1 MSNGTSV
8 SLNMEG
14 VRWARRFISDTQQ
27 GATPR
32 KVNDVVQTGQ
42 QVWVRQVGSSWWLSQ
57 VPDVNSALVSINPQN
72 GAIIALVGGFD
83 FNQSKFN
90 RATQALRQVGSN
102 IKPFL
107 YTAAMDKGL
116 TLASMLNDVPI
127 SRWDAG
133 SGSDWRPKT
142 HRRSMRALS
151 ACVRAGSIKERGD
164 GSRDAGHGRGLR
176 G

>member
-1 MSNGTSV
+1 M
-8 SLNMEG
+8 
-14 VRWARRFISDTQQ
+14 D
-27 GATPR
+27 
-32 KVNDVVQTGQ
+32 ND
-42 QVWVRQVGSSWWLSQ
+42 WWLAQ
-57 VPDVNSALVSINPQN
+57 VPEVNSALVSLNPQT
-72 GAIIALVGGFD
+72 GAVLALVGGFD

-133 SGSDWRPKT
+133 AGSDWRPKT
-142 HRRSMRALS
+142 PRRSTPDRFVYA
-151 ACVRAGSIKERGD
+151 RGW
-164 GSRDAGHGRGLR
+164 GSRKTW
-176 G
+176 

>member
-1 MSNGTSV
+1 
-8 SLNMEG
+8 
-14 VRWARRFISDTQQ
+14 
-27 GATPR
+27 
-32 KVNDVVQTGQ
+32 
-42 QVWVRQVGSSWWLSQ
+42 VGDSWWLSQ
-57 VPDVNSALVSINPQN
+57 LPDVNSALVSINPQN

-133 SGSDWRPKT
+133 
-142 HRRSMRALS
+142 A
-151 ACVRAGSIKERGD
+151 
-164 GSRDAGHGRGLR
+164 
-176 G
+176 